1 MDKDYAAYQRK
12 MVDTARIMDTLSLTG
27 EQFKAEVVNYF
38 ANAEEDKFSPLAQR
52 VKHEIGQTTSAPGED
67 EDEEE
72 EKR

>member
-1 MDKDYAAYQRK
+1 
-12 MVDTARIMDTLSLTG
+12 MDTLSLTG